1 MRFEFCGNIDC
12 PEWVLSEV
20 VQLNK
25 ISAIKLKLV
34 LQQILRKILGQPY
47 DQEKLIKLCKD
58 QKLSSDDTRCLLD
71 LIEYILTQAGKHL
84 VSEQSFSKDLLQMGI
99 AIENSNAIV
108 KIYQENQENL
118 VKSLR
123 QQTLRVSQINSMS
136 YKVNHIFATSSSG
149 IGQSQTTGTI
159 EPLTSVVTLG
169 IDLTQFPNEADK
181 SKTFVKFS
189 ASKDKF
195 LQFSR
200 DMKEALA
207 LLEGAQ
213 TLE

>member
-34 LQQILRKILGQPY
+34 LQQILRKILGQAY
-47 DQEKLIKLCKD
+47 DQDKLIKLCKD
-58 QKLSSDDTRCLLD
+58 QKLSADDTRCLLA
-71 LIEYILTQAGKHL
+71 LIEFILTQAGKHL
-84 VSEQSFSKDLLQMGI
+84 ISEQSLSKDLLQMGI

-118 VKSLR
+118 VKALR

-136 YKVNHIFATSSSG
+136 YKVNHIFATSASG
-149 IGQSQTTGTI
+149 IGQSQTTGQL

-169 IDLTQFPNEADK
+169 IDMTEFPNEADK
-181 SKTFVKFS
+181 KKTFVKFS
-189 ASKDKF
+189 ATKDKF
-195 LQFSR
+195 L
-200 DMKEALA
+200 
-207 LLEGAQ
+207 
-213 TLE
+213 

>member
-34 LQQILRKILGQPY
+34 LQQILRKILGQAY
-47 DQEKLIKLCKD
+47 DQDKLIKLCKD
-58 QKLSSDDTRCLLD
+58 QKLSADDTRCLLA
-71 LIEYILTQAGKHL
+71 LIEFILTQAGKHL
-84 VSEQSFSKDLLQMGI
+84 ISEQSFSKDLLQMGI

-118 VKSLR
+118 VKALR

-136 YKVNHIFATSSSG
+136 YKVNHIFATSASG
-149 IGQSQTTGTI
+149 IGQSQITGQL

-169 IDLTQFPNEADK
+169 IDMTEFPNEADK
-181 SKTFVKFS
+181 KKTFVKFS
-189 ASKDKF
+189 ATKDKF
-195 LQFSR
+195 L
-200 DMKEALA
+200 
-207 LLEGAQ
+207 
-213 TLE
+213 

>member
-1 MRFEFCGNIDC
+1 MRFEFCGNVDC

-34 LQQILRKILGQPY
+34 LQQILRKILGQAY
-47 DQEKLIKLCKD
+47 DQDKLIKICKD
-58 QKLSSDDTRCLLD
+58 QKLSSDDTRCLLA
-71 LIEYILTQAGKHL
+71 LIEFILSQAGKHL
-84 VSEQSFSKDLLQMGI
+84 ISEQSFSKDLLQMGI

-108 KIYQENQENL
+108 KLYQENQENL

-136 YKVNHIFATSSSG
+136 YKVNHIFATSASG
-149 IGQSQTTGTI
+149 IGQSQTTGQL

-169 IDLTQFPNEADK
+169 IDMTEFPNEADK
-181 SKTFVKFS
+181 KKTFVKFS
-189 ASKDKF
+189 APKDKF

-207 LLEGAQ
+207 LLENAQ